1 MMRRKGL
8 GRGLSDLLSG
18 GEALAQSRAV
28 VEIPIDEIE
37 PNPLQP
43 RQIVEDEALE
53 ELTNSIEAHGILQP
67 LIVREAGKGYQIVAG
82 ERRWRAARRAGLRT
96 VPCLVQTADDLQAL
110 ELAMIENLQR
120 DDLNPVEAARGYK
133 MLMTEFGLTQ
143 EEVAK
148 KIGKS
153 RSAVA
158 NTLRILD
165 LPEDVLEDIR
175 SGRLS
180 EGHGRALLPLL
191 SHPDFQE
198 TIQLIREQGLSVRE
212 TERLVR
218 EKLHP
223 ELAQEEKEATP
234 AASKTRMSATEEK
247 EFGRDPHIAAA
258 EQRLRTALAAKV
270 VIRPGSKGGGV
281 IHIRYYDHNDLERL
295 LTLLTTTGP
304 EI

>member
-1 MMRRKGL
+1 MRRKGL

-18 GEALAQSRAV
+18 GESLTQSRAV

-43 RQIVEDEALE
+43 RQIMEDESLE

-133 MLMTEFGLTQ
+133 MLMTQFGLTQ

-158 NTLRILD
+158 NTLRILE
-165 LPEDVLEDIR
+165 LPEDILEDIR
-175 SGRLS
+175 CGRLS

-191 SHPDFQE
+191 GHPDFAD
-198 TIQLIREQGLSVRE
+198 TVQLIREQGLSVRE
-212 TERLVR
+212 TERIVR

-223 ELAQEEKEATP
+223 ELVQEEKEA
-234 AASKTRMSATEEK
+234 AAAAPKTRSTSVEEK
-247 EFGRDPHIAAA
+247 EIGRDPHIAAA

-270 VIRPGSKGGGV
+270 VIRPGARGGGV
-281 IHIRYYDHNDLERL
+281 IHIRYYDNNDLERL
-295 LTLLTTTGP
+295 LALLTTTGP